1 MDEQGWLTERF
12 EENRPRLRGVAYR
25 MLGSLSEAEDAVQ
38 EAWLRLNRIDTATL
52 ENLGG
57 WLTTVVS
64 RVCLDMLRSRKSRG
78 EEPLDAQVTEPS
90 VVRGAG
96 ADPEGEAVLADSVGV
111 ALLVVLDTL
120 TPAERL
126 TFVLHDLFAVPFDEI
141 GSIVGRSPAAAKQ
154 LASRARRR
162 VRGAHAPLDARRTRQ
177 REVVEAFMRAVRA
190 GDLEGLLAVLDP
202 DAVVRIDAAARF
214 DGVVR
219 VDAPAADAGKA
230 REIRGASMWATQLI
244 ALSRG
249 LRFVQPALIN
259 GSVGVIVAPRGKLAR
274 VLTFTFDAAKVTRLE
289 VIGDPARLRELDI
302 AVL

>member
-1 MDEQGWLTERF
+1 MDEQGWLTELF
-12 EENRPRLRGVAYR
+12 ERNRPRLRGVAYR

-38 EAWLRLNRIDTATL
+38 EAWLRLNRVDTGTV

-64 RVCLDMLRSRKSRG
+64 RVCLDVLRSRKSRH
-78 EEPLDAQVTEPS
+78 EEPIGAHVTEPS
-90 VVRGAG
+90 VVHGEG

-126 TFVLHDLFAVPFDEI
+126 AFVLHDLFAMPFDEI
-141 GSIVGRSPAAAKQ
+141 GSIVGRSPDAARQ

-162 VRGAHAPLDARRTRQ
+162 VHGAPVSSNAGRARQ
-177 REVVEAFMRAVRA
+177 RELVEAFLRAARA

-202 DAVVRIDAAARF
+202 EAVIRIDAAARI
-214 DGVVR
+214 
-219 VDAPAADAGKA
+219 ATAAADAAGVA
-230 REIRGASMWATQLI
+230 REIRGASTWGPQFI

-249 LRFVQPALIN
+249 LRSVQPVLVD
-259 GSVGVIVAPRGKLAR
+259 GSVGLILAPHGKLSRA
-274 VLTFTFDAAKVTRLE
+274 LTFTFAGAKVARVE
-289 VIGDPARLRELDI
+289 VIGDPARLRDLDI

>member
-1 MDEQGWLTERF
+1 MDDHTWLTERF
-12 EENRPRLRGVAYR
+12 EESRPRLRGVAYR

-38 EAWLRLNRIDTATL
+38 EAWLRLNRVETKTI

-64 RVCLDMLRSRKSRG
+64 RVCLDMLRSRKLRR
-78 EEPLDAQVTEPS
+78 EEPIGAPATEPS
-90 VVRGAG
+90 VMRDEAT
-96 ADPEGEAVLADSVGV
+96 DPEGEAMLADSVGV

-120 TPAERL
+120 TPTERL
-126 TFVLHDLFAVPFDEI
+126 VFVLHDLFAVPFEEI

-162 VRGAHAPLDARRTRQ
+162 LRGSPTLSDASRVRQ
-177 REVVEAFMRAVRA
+177 REVVEAFLRAARE
-190 GDLEGLLAVLDP
+190 GDLEGLLAVLDS
-202 DAVVRIDAAARF
+202 DAVIRIDSSARIAA
-214 DGVVR
+214 
-219 VDAPAADAGKA
+219 PPEEADTA
-230 REIRGASMWATQLI
+230 REVKGASTWAKQLI

-249 LRFVQPALIN
+249 LRFVQPALID
-259 GSVGVIVAPRGKLAR
+259 GSVGLILAPRGKLSKAMIF
-274 VLTFTFDAAKVTRLE
+274 TFTNAKVIRLD

>member
-1 MDEQGWLTERF
+1 MDQQSWLTERF

-38 EAWLRLNRIDTATL
+38 EAWLRLNRIDTSTVD
-52 ENLGG
+52 NLGG

-64 RVCLDMLRSRKSRG
+64 RVCLDVLRSRKLRR
-78 EEPLDAQVTEPS
+78 EESIDAQVTEPS
-90 VVRGAG
+90 VVRGEG

-126 TFVLHDLFAVPFDEI
+126 AFVLHDLFALPFDEI
-141 GSIVGRSPAAAKQ
+141 GSIVGRTPAAAKQ

-162 VRGAHAPLDARRTRQ
+162 VRGPRGPSDAGRARQ
-177 REVVEAFMRAVRA
+177 REVVEAFLRAARA

-202 DAVVRIDAAARF
+202 DAVVRIDAAARIN
-214 DGVVR
+214 
-219 VDAPAADAGKA
+219 APAAEAGMA
-230 REIRGASMWATQLI
+230 REIRGASTWAKQLI

-249 LRFVQPALIN
+249 LRFVQMALIN
-259 GSVGVIVAPRGKLAR
+259 GSVGLIVAPGGKLSR
-274 VLTFTFDAAKVTRLE
+274 VLTFTFATAKVTRVE
-289 VIGDPARLRELDI
+289 VIGDPDRLRELDI